1 MKWTLTQ
8 TPMKLINI
16 RSIQNIFHFG
26 CEVFS
31 LVLVKI
37 QDWYIVTDI
46 SDVLAPPPSNQCVI
60 EIILGFY
67 FWKSAKY

>member
-1 MKWTLTQ
+1 MLTQ

-26 CEVFS
+26 CEIFT

-37 QDWYIVTDI
+37 QDWYTVTDI
-46 SDVLAPPPSNQCVI
+46 SEVLARPSPNQCVC

-67 FWKSAKY
+67 LWKSAKY